1 MKNKRWLVE
10 GFCPVDEYNC
20 LMPVE
25 YEAVEADGVIQ
36 EYQKKR
42 MVCRHVLGEGCSHEA
57 DCHFFASAPQR
68 LDKETVWYEG
78 RER

>member
-1 MKNKRWLVE
+1 MDYKRWLVE

-25 YEAVEADGVIQ
+25 YEAIEVNGVVQ

-42 MVCRHVLGEGCSHEA
+42 MVCRHVLGEGCPYEA
-57 DCHFFASAPQR
+57 ECKFFKAAP
-68 LDKETVWYEG
+68 
-78 RER
+78 ERMEKGANWS